1 MNKHGEMRIV
11 LYPADD
17 LLENFSCFVLWQL
30 AAADYEVKQ
39 LAAVSVLHNHEK
51 FLVSLDDLIFSVVE
65 REWCGGD
72 LPHRVGLR
80 WGGELSLE
88 F

>member
-1 MNKHGEMRIV
+1 MEI
-11 LYPADD
+11 LYACNQLRVDLRSLL
-17 LLENFSCFVLWQL
+17 LLEPCVSH
-30 AAADYEVKQ
+30 DEVKQ

-51 FLVSLDDLIFSVVE
+51 FLVSLDDLLFSVVE
-65 REWCGGD
+65 REWGGGD
-72 LPHRVGLR
+72 LPQRVGLR